1 MTHSA
6 PGRHY
11 REGLSLLD
19 LFRQFPDDAAAE
31 AWFVR
36 ERWPDAITCPHCGA
50 DRVQTGGAHPTMP
63 YRCRAKGC
71 RKRFSA
77 RTGTA
82 LEGSNVGFQKWVIA
96 IYLLATGLK
105 GVSSM
110 KLHRDLKVSQK
121 TAWFMAHRLRLAW
134 ERPGGVFAGPV
145 EADET
150 YVGGKERNKHRRD
163 RLNPGGGAADK
174 AIVAGVKDRE
184 SKRVRAAVV
193 KRADGATLTGF
204 VEAHTATGATVYT
217 DDSPV
222 YQRLPKRE
230 SVKHSVGE
238 YVRDQAHTNG
248 MESFWSMLKRGFI
261 GTYHR
266 LSPEHLAR
274 YVAEFE
280 GRHNDR
286 PRDTINQMAGMV
298 RDLNGKRLRYAD
310 LIDHE
315 QGRQAL
321 TSIEFT
327 GQMALEF

>member
-1 MTHSA
+1 MKA
-6 PGRHY
+6 PGKHY
-11 REGLSLLD
+11 REGLSLMD
-19 LFRQFPDDAAAE
+19 LFQQFPDDETAE

-36 ERWPDAITCPHCGA
+36 ERWPNGITCPRCGCE
-50 DRVQTGGAHPTMP
+50 RVQEVAAHPTMP
-63 YRCRAKGC
+63 YRCRGKGC
-71 RKRFSA
+71 RKRFSP

-96 IYLLATGLK
+96 IYLVATSLK

-110 KLHRDLKVSQK
+110 KLHRDLQVSQK
-121 TAWFMAHRLRLAW
+121 TAWFMAHRLRTAW

-150 YVGGKERNKHRRD
+150 YIGGKERNKHRRD
-163 RLNPGGGAADK
+163 RLNPGGGTGGK
-174 AIVAGVKDRE
+174 STVAGVKDRPT
-184 SKRVRAAVV
+184 KRVRAAVV
-193 KRADGATLTGF
+193 KRSDRATLTGF
-204 VEAHTATGATVYT
+204 VKDHTSRDAAVYT

-222 YQRLPKRE
+222 YQRLPRKHE

-238 YVRDQAHTNG
+238 FVRGQAHTNG
-248 MESFWSMLKRGFI
+248 MESFWSMLKRGFV
-261 GTYHR
+261 GTYHK

-286 PRDTINQMAGMV
+286 PRNTIDQMASMV
-298 RDLNGKRLRYAD
+298 RDLDGKRLRYAD
-310 LIDHE
+310 LIDHK
-315 QGRQAL
+315 GGHLAL
-321 TSIEFT
+321 ASIEHT